1 MHFGWIMSIDRT
13 RRMWTQI
20 AAVIIERIKDGT
32 YPPGGKIP
40 SVVQLATEFD
50 VANSTAQRAM
60 TAVRAEGLTRSE
72 AGMGTFVLTPEE
84 RA

>member
-13 RRMWTQI
+13 RAVHPQI

-32 YPPGGKIP
+32 YPPGTKVP
-40 SVVQLATEFD
+40 SVVQIATEFD

-60 TAVRAEGLTRSE
+60 EAVRAQGLTRSE
-72 AGMGTFVLTPEE
+72 AGMGTFVLLPDEQ
-84 RA
+84 A